1 MVIVFAVGFAFLG
14 VGSGGLDLASLVQS
28 VFGAGSSGTSVS
40 KALGKVH
47 KHPNDAGAWKAL
59 ADAYGSKGRT
69 ADQVKALERY
79 VKLAPKD
86 VTQLQNLAQIEVTQ
100 ATNAQQANL
109 AARQDQATLA
119 GSSFFAPRL
128 GGTDPISNAVQTQLS
143 TTERDTFTT
152 FRTAVHRALGTLQ
165 KLARVQPSGSS
176 YNDLATAAAQFSEN
190 GVAIKAFTKELKYET
205 DPGVKAQIRARIKA
219 LRAAGPTFGG

>member
-1 MVIVFAVGFAFLG
+1 VIVFAVGFAFLG

-79 VKLAPKD
+79 VKLAPKC
-86 VTQLQNLAQIEVTQ
+86 IERSGRCRSWRASSRAGRPT
-100 ATNAQQANL
+100 TTSRP
-109 AARQDQATLA
+109 RQH
-119 GSSFFAPRL
+119 SSA
-128 GGTDPISNAVQTQLS
+128 
-143 TTERDTFTT
+143 
-152 FRTAVHRALGTLQ
+152 RTA
-165 KLARVQPSGSS
+165 
-176 YNDLATAAAQFSEN
+176 
-190 GVAIKAFTKELKYET
+190 
-205 DPGVKAQIRARIKA
+205 
-219 LRAAGPTFGG
+219 